1 LGLRVTTPE
10 QVRDSDMLYPLKLP
24 ESLLFEVSWMR
35 EEELYERVYTVVRLI
50 PSGRVATYG
59 QVAAVV
65 GPPCDAREV
74 GGAMAALRYQ
84 RVDPPVPWQRVINAQ
99 GRVSTKGLEQQRL
112 LEEEGVVFDEK
123 GRADLGRF
131 GWEGPGEE
139 WAEANGFHALPESLR
154 FKSGAGQLS
163 LF

>member
-1 LGLRVTTPE
+1 
-10 QVRDSDMLYPLKLP
+10 
-24 ESLLFEVSWMR
+24 MR

-59 QVAAVV
+59 QVAAAV

-84 RVDPPVPWQRVINAQ
+84 RADPPVPWQRVINAQ
-99 GRVSTKGLEQQRL
+99 GGVSTKGLEQQRL
-112 LEEEGVVFDEK
+112 LEGEGVVFDDK
-123 GRADLGRF
+123 GRTDLGRF
-131 GWEGPGEE
+131 SWEGPDEG
-139 WAEANGFHALPESLR
+139 WAEANGFHTLPESLR
-154 FKSGAGQLS
+154 FKSGAEQLS

>member
-1 LGLRVTTPE
+1 
-10 QVRDSDMLYPLKLP
+10 
-24 ESLLFEVSWMR
+24 MR
-35 EEELYERVYTVVRLI
+35 EEELYGKVYTVVRLI
-50 PSGRVATYG
+50 PPGRVATYG

-84 RVDPPVPWQRVINAQ
+84 RADRPVPWQRVINAQ
-99 GRVSTKGLEQQRL
+99 GRISTQGLKQQHL

-123 GRADLGRF
+123 GHTDLTRF
-131 GWEGPGEE
+131 GWEGPDEQ
-139 WAEANGFHALPESLR
+139 WAEANGFHTLPESLR
-154 FKSGAGQLS
+154 FKSGAKQLS